1 MKVSKITS
9 KYAGVVHC
17 FFHNDSKR
25 TWEGET
31 EARGSGVERGGEGGK

>member
-9 KYAGVVHC
+9 KYAGDVHC
-17 FFHNDSKR
+17 FLHNDSKR

-31 EARGSGVERGGEGGK
+31 EKRGGGVERGGERRE